1 MPLTALGISAGSS
14 LLGGLLGSS
23 ASKSAAGK
31 LGTAG
36 TAASNSLA
44 QATSN
49 AQNAVNTQVPLSLA
63 SVNSATGNANSLLG
77 NTLGAQQNALAPYTQ
92 AGAQG
97 VNGLASALAPGGQLA
112 TSFSFNP
119 ASITSNPNY
128 QFQLQQGLQAVNQ
141 QAAAQGGALGGGN
154 EKALT
159 QYSQGLASS
168 AINDAYSQALNT
180 YQTNYGNTFQ
190 GLSALSNIGQSST
203 NSLLGALQN
212 SGNQQASNTLQG
224 GYYNANTPLQSQQYS
239 GQTGIS
245 GTQASVNALLQ
256 GLGAQSGYN
265 VQGTNALASGLT
277 GVGNAFQN
285 YNQSNLLQSL
295 LSNSGNYASSPSG
308 GLQNNNL
315 GYI

>member
-1 MPLTALGISAGSS
+1 MAAAGSIIS
-14 LLGGLLGSS
+14 GLSSLGGGIAGDISQ
-23 ASKSAAGK
+23 KKAAK
-31 LGTAG
+31 NL
-36 TAASNSLA
+36 
-44 QATSN
+44 SN
-49 AQNAVNTQVPLSLA
+49 AGNSSWGNIMQAGLNAQQAVTGQVPGAIST
-63 SVNSATGNANSLLG
+63 VNGATQSGNAILG
-77 NTLGAQQNALAPYTQ
+77 NTLGAQQNALAPYMQ

-97 VNGLASALAPGGQLA
+97 VNGLANALAPGGQLA

-154 EKALT
+154 QKALD

-212 SGNQQASNTLQG
+212 AGNQQSANTLQG
-224 GYYNANTPLQSQQYS
+224 GYYAANTPIQAQQYAGS
-239 GQTGIS
+239 TGLS
-245 GTQASVNALLQ
+245 ATEAASNALLSS
-256 GLGAQSGYN
+256 LGASAGYS
-265 VQGTNALASGLT
+265 VQGSNALAQGLT
-277 GVGNAFQN
+277 GVGNAYQN
-285 YNQSNLLQSL
+285 YNFTNALQGLQNSY
-295 LSNSGNYASSPSG
+295 SNSGYPSN

-315 GYI
+315 GSI